1 MPGVQRRKPAQEQ
14 PIPDLQHPTP
24 HKPLEEILKKA
35 EEYRAAEDY
44 QNELN
49 MLMTGLSTNPQNA
62 YLLNLI
68 GRANRRLGN
77 FDAALEYYYRSAA
90 INPNDLTI
98 RTNIANAIS
107 MKGDHAHAKSI
118 YETEIQRLEALNT
131 PDARGVLAIT
141 YSSYALC
148 IGKMGDL
155 NGSREYLKKAEKVGY
170 KNSSG
175 IWKQLQHRT

>member
-1 MPGVQRRKPAQEQ
+1 MIIRGRFLRFSKPNCNKSFLFRNVAHPFPDQVQGGFGNRQRSHLFRCK
-14 PIPDLQHPTP
+14 
-24 HKPLEEILKKA
+24 
-35 EEYRAAEDY
+35 
-44 QNELN
+44 
-49 MLMTGLSTNPQNA
+49 
-62 YLLNLI
+62 NLI

-77 FDAALEYYYRSAA
+77 FDAALEYYYRSEA